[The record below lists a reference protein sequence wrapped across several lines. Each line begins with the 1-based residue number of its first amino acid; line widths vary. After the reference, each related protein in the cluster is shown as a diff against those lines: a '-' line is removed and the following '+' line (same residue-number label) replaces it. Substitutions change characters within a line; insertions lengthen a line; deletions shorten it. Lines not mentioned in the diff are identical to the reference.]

1 MPKNLTL
8 EKTLSTAAPTAKMQ
22 STLQGLTSAL
32 RGVGTAGSQTK
43 RVLADLR
50 TGLQKTAAQVK
61 RSLAA
66 FDEINRLQSG
76 GTAAKKGGSR
86 AKTNKTAKA
95 DPAETLTP
103 WQQALQQLR
112 AQWDGFY
119 AHIRSLLAPLGTA
132 WDILCRSFAESWQVY
147 APGITAGLA
156 TALQGVKTLLQTLW
170 DETFQPFLQNCAGLL
185 ATLWQ
190 QHLQPL
196 WQQLAL
202 TLGALATLLL
212 NLWNTVLAPLLQWAA
227 VTFGPGVSLV
237 FSGLATAAAGFVG
250 VVADCI
256 NIALTVLQGL
266 ADFVSGVLTGQWDA
280 AWNAMAT
287 MVGAVWQKIVA
298 MVQNAA
304 SAAVNAVKSMF
315 DGLWSIV
322 QNILSAIGG
331 VAGRVGAVFK
341 GGGAAVQPFAALPAL
356 PVPALAGGA
365 VIPANRRFLA
375 MLGDQTSGTNVEAPL
390 DTIKQ
395 AVAEV
400 LNGFA
405 GGGEQPINIYIGE
418 ELLDTVIAGSQRRR
432 AVRSGGR

>member
-22 STLQGLTSAL
+22 SALQGLTAAL

-50 TGLQKTAAQVK
+50 TGLQKTAAQAK

-76 GTAAKKGGSR
+76 GTAAKKSGSK
-86 AKTNKTAKA
+86 AKAAKA

-112 AQWDGFY
+112 EQWDGFI

-132 WDILCRSFAESWQVY
+132 WDALCRSFAEGWQVY
-147 APGITAGLA
+147 APAITAGLE

-170 DETFQPFLQNCAGLL
+170 DGTLQPFLQNCAGLL

-202 TLGALATLLL
+202 TLGALASLLL

-227 VTFGPGVSLV
+227 ATFGPGVALV

-250 VVADCI
+250 AVADCV

-266 ADFVSGVLTGQWDA
+266 ADFVSSVLTGQWDA
-280 AWNAMAT
+280 AWNTMAET
-287 MVGAVWQKIVA
+287 VSAVWQKIVA

-315 DGLWSIV
+315 DGLLSIV

>member
-22 STLQGLTSAL
+22 SALQGLTAAL

-50 TGLQKTAAQVK
+50 TGLQKTAAQAK

-76 GTAAKKGGSR
+76 GTAAKKSGSK
-86 AKTNKTAKA
+86 AKAAKA

-112 AQWDGFY
+112 AQWDGFI

-132 WDILCRSFAESWQVY
+132 WDALCRSFAEGWQVY
-147 APGITAGLA
+147 APGITAGLE

-170 DETFQPFLQNCAGLL
+170 EGTLQPFLQNCAGLL

-202 TLGALATLLL
+202 TLGALANLLL

-227 VTFGPGVSLV
+227 ATFGPGVALV

-250 VVADCI
+250 AVADCI

-266 ADFVSGVLTGQWDA
+266 ADFVSSVLAGQWDA
-280 AWNAMAT
+280 AWNTMAET
-287 MVGAVWQKIVA
+287 VSAVWQKIVA

-315 DGLWSIV
+315 DGLLSIV
-322 QNILSAIGG
+322 HNILSAIGG

-341 GGGAAVQPFAALPAL
+341 GGGAAVQPFAVLPAL

-375 MLGDQTSGTNVEAPL
+375 MLGDQRSGTNVEAPL

>member
-22 STLQGLTSAL
+22 STLQGLTAAL

-50 TGLQKTAAQVK
+50 TGLQKTAAQAK

-76 GTAAKKGGSR
+76 GTAAKKSGSK
-86 AKTNKTAKA
+86 AKAAKA

-112 AQWDGFY
+112 EQWDGFI

-132 WDILCRSFAESWQVY
+132 WDTLCRTFAEGWQVY
-147 APGITAGLA
+147 APAITAGLE

-170 DETFQPFLQNCAGLL
+170 EGTLKPFLQNCAGLL

-227 VTFGPGVSLV
+227 ATFGPGVALV

-250 VVADCI
+250 AVADCV

-266 ADFVSGVLTGQWDA
+266 ADFVSSVLTGQWNA
-280 AWNAMAT
+280 AWNTMAET
-287 MVGAVWQKIVA
+287 VSAVWQKIVA

-315 DGLWSIV
+315 DGLLSIV

>member
-8 EKTLSTAAPTAKMQ
+8 EKTLSTAAPTAKMH
-22 STLQGLTSAL
+22 TALQGLTAAL
-32 RGVGTAGSQTK
+32 QGVGTAGSQTK

-50 TGLQKTAAQVK
+50 TGLQKTARQAQK
-61 RSLAA
+61 SLVA
-66 FDEINRLQSG
+66 FDEINRLQSAG
-76 GTAAKKGGSR
+76 SAKKSSSR
-86 AKTNKTAKA
+86 AKTAKTATT
-95 DPAETLTP
+95 DPAETLSP
-103 WQQALQQLR
+103 WQLALQQLR
-112 AQWDGFY
+112 AQWDGFI

-132 WDILCRSFAESWQVY
+132 WDTLCRTFAESWQVY
-147 APGITAGLA
+147 APAITAGLQ
-156 TALQGVKTLLQTLW
+156 TAVQGVGALLQTLW
-170 DETFQPFLQNCAGLL
+170 DETLQPFLQNCGGLL
-185 ATLWQ
+185 AALWQ

-202 TLGALATLLL
+202 TLGAVANLLL

-227 VTFGPGVSLV
+227 ATFGPGLGLV
-237 FSGLATAAAGFVG
+237 FTGLATAAAGFVG
-250 VVADCI
+250 AVADCV

-266 ADFVSGVLTGQWDA
+266 ADFVSGVLTGQWNA
-280 AWNAMAT
+280 AWNAMAA
-287 MVGAVWQKIVA
+287 MVGSVWQKIVA

-304 SAAVNAVKSMF
+304 SAAVAAVQAMF
-315 DGLWSIV
+315 AGLRSIV
-322 QNILSAIGG
+322 QNIVSTIGG
-331 VAGRVGAVFK
+331 IGSRVGAVFS
-341 GGGAAVQPFAALPAL
+341 GGRASVQPFAAVPDLS
-356 PVPALAGGA
+356 VPALAGGA

-375 MLGDQTSGTNVEAPL
+375 MLGDQTSGTNIEAPL

-400 LNGFA
+400 LTGFA

>member
-8 EKTLSTAAPTAKMQ
+8 EKTLSTAAPTARMQ
-22 STLQGLTSAL
+22 STLQGLTAAL

-50 TGLQKTAAQVK
+50 TGLQKTAAQAK

-76 GTAAKKGGSR
+76 GTAAKKGSSK
-86 AKTNKTAKA
+86 AKAAKA

-112 AQWDGFY
+112 AQWDGFI

-132 WDILCRSFAESWQVY
+132 WNALCRSFAEGWQVY
-147 APGITAGLA
+147 APAITAGLE

-170 DETFQPFLQNCAGLL
+170 EGTLQPFLQNCAGLL

-202 TLGALATLLL
+202 TLGALASLLL

-227 VTFGPGVSLV
+227 ATFGPGVALV

-250 VVADCI
+250 AVADCV

-266 ADFVSGVLTGQWDA
+266 ADFVSSVLTGQWDA
-280 AWNAMAT
+280 AWNTMAET
-287 MVGAVWQKIVA
+287 VSAVWQKIVA

-315 DGLWSIV
+315 DGLLSIV

>member
-1 MPKNLTL
+1 M
-8 EKTLSTAAPTAKMQ
+8 
-22 STLQGLTSAL
+22 
-32 RGVGTAGSQTK
+32 
-43 RVLADLR
+43 
-50 TGLQKTAAQVK
+50 
-61 RSLAA
+61 
-66 FDEINRLQSG
+66 
-76 GTAAKKGGSR
+76 
-86 AKTNKTAKA
+86 
-95 DPAETLTP
+95 
-103 WQQALQQLR
+103 
-112 AQWDGFY
+112 
-119 AHIRSLLAPLGTA
+119 
-132 WDILCRSFAESWQVY
+132 Y

-170 DETFQPFLQNCAGLL
+170 DETLQPFLQNCAGLL

-227 VTFGPGVSLV
+227 ATFGPGVSLV

-266 ADFVSGVLTGQWDA
+266 ADFVSSVLTGQWDA
-280 AWNAMAT
+280 AWNTMAET
-287 MVGAVWQKIVA
+287 VSAVWQKIVA

-315 DGLWSIV
+315 DGLLSIV

-341 GGGAAVQPFAALPAL
+341 GGGAAVQPFAALHAL

-375 MLGDQTSGTNVEAPL
+375 MLGDQRSGTNVEAPL

-405 GGGEQPINIYIGE
+405 SGGEQPINIYIGE

>member
-8 EKTLSTAAPTAKMQ
+8 EKTLSTAAPTARMQ
-22 STLQGLTSAL
+22 STLQGLTAAL

-50 TGLQKTAAQVK
+50 TGLQKTAAQAK

-76 GTAAKKGGSR
+76 GTAAKKGSSK
-86 AKTNKTAKA
+86 AKAAKA

-112 AQWDGFY
+112 AQWDGFI

-132 WDILCRSFAESWQVY
+132 WNALCRSFAEGWQVY
-147 APGITAGLA
+147 APAITAGLE

-170 DETFQPFLQNCAGLL
+170 EGTLQPFLQNCAGLL

-202 TLGALATLLL
+202 TLGALASLLL

-227 VTFGPGVSLV
+227 ATFGPGVALV
-237 FSGLATAAAGFVG
+237 FSGLAMAAAGFVG
-250 VVADCI
+250 AVADCV

-266 ADFVSGVLTGQWDA
+266 ADFVSSVLTGQWDA
-280 AWNAMAT
+280 AWNTMAET
-287 MVGAVWQKIVA
+287 VSAVWQKIVA

-315 DGLWSIV
+315 DGLLSIV

>member
-8 EKTLSTAAPTAKMQ
+8 EKTLNTAAPTAKMHA
-22 STLQGLTSAL
+22 TLQGLTAAL
-32 RGVGTAGSQTK
+32 QGVGTAGSQTK

-50 TGLQKTAAQVK
+50 TGLQKTARQAQK
-61 RSLAA
+61 SLAA
-66 FDEINRLQSG
+66 FDEINRLQSAG
-76 GTAAKKGGSR
+76 SAKTSGRRAKAAK
-86 AKTNKTAKA
+86 T
-95 DPAETLTP
+95 DPAETLSP
-103 WQQALQQLR
+103 WQLALQQLR
-112 AQWDGFY
+112 AQWDGFI

-132 WDILCRSFAESWQVY
+132 WDTLCRTFAEGWQVY
-147 APGITAGLA
+147 APAITAGLQ
-156 TALQGVKTLLQTLW
+156 TAVQGIGALLQTLW
-170 DETFQPFLQNCAGLL
+170 DETLQPFLQNCGGLL
-185 ATLWQ
+185 AALWQ

-202 TLGALATLLL
+202 TLGAVANLLL

-227 VTFGPGVSLV
+227 ATFGPGLGLV
-237 FSGLATAAAGFVG
+237 FTGLATAAAGFVG
-250 VVADCI
+250 AVADCV

-266 ADFVSGVLTGQWDA
+266 ADFVSGVLTGQWNA

-287 MVGAVWQKIVA
+287 MVGTVWQKIVA

-304 SAAVNAVKSMF
+304 SAAVAAVQAMF
-315 DGLWSIV
+315 AGLRSIV
-322 QNILSAIGG
+322 QNIVSTIGG
-331 VAGRVGAVFK
+331 IGSRVGAVFS
-341 GGGAAVQPFAALPAL
+341 GGRASVQPFAAVPAL

-375 MLGDQTSGTNVEAPL
+375 MLGDQTSGTNIEAPL

-400 LNGFA
+400 LNDFA

>member
-8 EKTLSTAAPTAKMQ
+8 EKTLGTAKPTAKMQ
-22 STLQGLTSAL
+22 STLQGLTAAL

-50 TGLQKTAAQVK
+50 TGLQKTAAQAK

-76 GTAAKKGGSR
+76 GTAAKKSGSK
-86 AKTNKTAKA
+86 AKAAKA

-119 AHIRSLLAPLGTA
+119 AHIRSLLAPLSTA
-132 WDILCRSFAESWQVY
+132 WGTVCRSFAESWQVY
-147 APGITAGLA
+147 APAITAGLQ

-170 DETFQPFLQNCAGLL
+170 EGTLQPFLQNCAGLL

-196 WQQLAL
+196 WQQLTL
-202 TLGALATLLL
+202 TLGALANLLL

-227 VTFGPGVSLV
+227 ATFGPGVALV

-250 VVADCI
+250 
-256 NIALTVLQGL
+256 GL
-266 ADFVSGVLTGQWDA
+266 ADFVSSVLTGQWDA
-280 AWNAMAT
+280 AWNTMAET
-287 MVGAVWQKIVA
+287 VSAVWQKIVA

-315 DGLWSIV
+315 DGLLSIV

-375 MLGDQTSGTNVEAPL
+375 MLGDQRSGTNVEAPL

>member
-22 STLQGLTSAL
+22 SALQGLTAAL

-50 TGLQKTAAQVK
+50 TGLQKTAAQAK

-66 FDEINRLQSG
+66 FDEINRLQSS
-76 GTAAKKGGSR
+76 GTAAKKSGSK
-86 AKTNKTAKA
+86 AKAAKA

-112 AQWDGFY
+112 AQWDGFI

-132 WDILCRSFAESWQVY
+132 WDALCRSFAEGWQVY
-147 APGITAGLA
+147 APAITAGLE

-170 DETFQPFLQNCAGLL
+170 DGTLQPFLQNCAGLL

-227 VTFGPGVSLV
+227 ATFGPGVSLV

-250 VVADCI
+250 AVADCV

-266 ADFVSGVLTGQWDA
+266 ADFVSSVLTGQWDA
-280 AWNAMAT
+280 AWNTMAET
-287 MVGAVWQKIVA
+287 VSAVWQKIVA

-322 QNILSAIGG
+322 QNILSAVGG

>member
-22 STLQGLTSAL
+22 SALQGLTAAL
-32 RGVGTAGSQTK
+32 QGVGTAGSQTK

-50 TGLQKTAAQVK
+50 TGLQKTAAQAK

-76 GTAAKKGGSR
+76 GTAAKKSGSK
-86 AKTNKTAKA
+86 AKAAKA

-112 AQWDGFY
+112 AQWDGFI

-132 WDILCRSFAESWQVY
+132 WDALCRSFAEGWQVY
-147 APGITAGLA
+147 APAITAGLE

-170 DETFQPFLQNCAGLL
+170 DGTLQPFLQNCAGLL

-227 VTFGPGVSLV
+227 ATFGPGVALV

-250 VVADCI
+250 AVADCV

-266 ADFVSGVLTGQWDA
+266 ADFVSSVLTGQWDA
-280 AWNAMAT
+280 AWNTMAET
-287 MVGAVWQKIVA
+287 VSAVWQKIVA

>member
-8 EKTLSTAAPTAKMQ
+8 EKTLNTAAPTAKMHAA
-22 STLQGLTSAL
+22 LQGLTAAL
-32 RGVGTAGSQTK
+32 QGVGTAGSQTK

-50 TGLQKTAAQVK
+50 TGLQKTARQAQK
-61 RSLAA
+61 SLAA

-76 GTAAKKGGSR
+76 GTAAKKGSGSR
-86 AKTNKTAKA
+86 AKAAKT
-95 DPAETLTP
+95 DPAETLSP
-103 WQQALQQLR
+103 WQLALQQLR
-112 AQWDGFY
+112 TQWDGFI

-132 WDILCRSFAESWQVY
+132 WDTLCRTFAEGWQVY
-147 APGITAGLA
+147 APAITAGLQ
-156 TALQGVKTLLQTLW
+156 TAVQGIGALLQTLW
-170 DETFQPFLQNCAGLL
+170 DETLQPFLQNCGGLL
-185 ATLWQ
+185 AALWQ

-202 TLGALATLLL
+202 TLGAVANLLL

-227 VTFGPGVSLV
+227 ATFGPGLGLV
-237 FSGLATAAAGFVG
+237 FTGLATAAAGFVG
-250 VVADCI
+250 AVADCV

-266 ADFVSGVLTGQWDA
+266 ADFVSGVLTEQWNA

-287 MVGAVWQKIVA
+287 MVGTVWQKIVA

-304 SAAVNAVKSMF
+304 SAAVTAVQAMF
-315 DGLWSIV
+315 AGLRSIV
-322 QNILSAIGG
+322 QNIVSTIGG
-331 VAGRVGAVFK
+331 IGSRVGAVFS
-341 GGGAAVQPFAALPAL
+341 GGRASVQPFAAVPAL

-375 MLGDQTSGTNVEAPL
+375 MLGDQTSGTNIEAPL

-405 GGGEQPINIYIGE
+405 GGEQPINIYIGE